1 LDLGI
6 QVQRRT
12 FMNIPKGMIL
22 LLLAGLLGL
31 SIPAAAEEEVA
42 IKTLKV
48 RDGVYMLVGQGGNI
62 GLFVGQD
69 GTFLID
75 DQFAP
80 LTPKKGRGWGSAEVF
95 DKHSLSRRSHGGK

>member
-62 GLFVGQD
+62 GPPYAETSG
-69 GTFLID
+69 GH
-75 DQFAP
+75 
-80 LTPKKGRGWGSAEVF
+80 KGRGWGSAEVF